1 MAPHVSIPTH
11 RASFLHLFESCQVFG
26 QCEESMTTS
35 RRTRMLNTVLLT
47 LIKVLRMIMHQ
58 WKINRKRQA
67 AKWSLVLLALVAIG
81 VVGVKGEDAMLLID
95 LREPGRTVRLGLA
108 REAALLLRLT
118 TLR

>member
-11 RASFLHLFESCQVFG
+11 RASFLHLFESCQVCG
-26 QCEESMTTS
+26 QCDETVTTS
-35 RRTRMLNTVLLT
+35 RRTRMLNIVPLT
-47 LIKVLRMIMHQ
+47 LTKVLKMIMHR
-58 WKINRKRQA
+58 KIDRKRQA

-81 VVGVKGEDAMLLID
+81 VVGVKGEGAMLLID